1 MNVPLGLGWNGATR
15 YQFTSI
21 HTTTRRRGEHS
32 LKPIKK
38 ESKTMFD
45 GITKMLNLARLV
57 KENMADLEL
66 LVELLNIRVESLTEE
81 NDRLIKENK
90 ALRQFLSG
98 QDE

>member
-1 MNVPLGLGWNGATR
+1 
-15 YQFTSI
+15 
-21 HTTTRRRGEHS
+21 
-32 LKPIKK
+32 
-38 ESKTMFD
+38 MFD
-45 GITKMLNLARLV
+45 GIKRLLNLVRLI
-57 KENMADLEL
+57 KENMTDLEL

>member
-1 MNVPLGLGWNGATR
+1 
-15 YQFTSI
+15 
-21 HTTTRRRGEHS
+21 
-32 LKPIKK
+32 
-38 ESKTMFD
+38 MFE

-66 LVELLNIRVESLTEE
+66 LVELLNIRIESLTKE

>member
-1 MNVPLGLGWNGATR
+1 MNALLAYVSKGAIPC
-15 YQFTSI
+15 QFINI

-32 LKPIKK
+32 RNNIKK
-38 ESKTMFD
+38 GLKTMFD
-45 GITKMLNLARLV
+45 GITKLLNLTRLV
-57 KENMADLEL
+57 KEQMADLEL
-66 LVELLNIRVESLTEE
+66 LVELLNIRIESLTEE

>member
-1 MNVPLGLGWNGATR
+1 
-15 YQFTSI
+15 
-21 HTTTRRRGEHS
+21 
-32 LKPIKK
+32 
-38 ESKTMFD
+38 MFD
-45 GITKMLNLARLV
+45 GIKKMLNLARLV
-57 KENMADLEL
+57 KEQMVDLEL

>member
-1 MNVPLGLGWNGATR
+1 MTVLLAYALNAATR

-21 HTTTRRRGEHS
+21 HTMTRRRGEHS

-38 ESKTMFD
+38 ESKIMFD

-57 KENMADLEL
+57 KEQMADLEL
-66 LVELLNIRVESLTEE
+66 LVELLNKRIEYLDNE
-81 NDRLIKENK
+81 NDELRKDNRR
-90 ALRQFLSG
+90 LRQFLSG

>member
-1 MNVPLGLGWNGATR
+1 
-15 YQFTSI
+15 
-21 HTTTRRRGEHS
+21 
-32 LKPIKK
+32 
-38 ESKTMFD
+38 
-45 GITKMLNLARLV
+45 MLNLARLV
-57 KENMADLEL
+57 KEQMNDLEL

>member
-1 MNVPLGLGWNGATR
+1 MNAPLGLGWNVATR
-15 YQFTSI
+15 YQSTSI
-21 HTTTRRRGEHS
+21 HTTTHRRGEHS

-45 GITKMLNLARLV
+45 GIKKMLNLARLV
-57 KENMADLEL
+57 KEQMTDLEL
-66 LVELLNIRVESLTEE
+66 LVELLNIRIESLTEE
-81 NDRLIKENK
+81 NDRLITENK

>member
-1 MNVPLGLGWNGATR
+1 
-15 YQFTSI
+15 
-21 HTTTRRRGEHS
+21 
-32 LKPIKK
+32 
-38 ESKTMFD
+38 MFD

>member
-1 MNVPLGLGWNGATR
+1 MTALLACVSKGATHF
-15 YQFTSI
+15 QSTSI
-21 HTTTRRRGEHS
+21 HTMTHRRGEHS
-32 LKPIKK
+32 RNNINKKLKN
-38 ESKTMFD
+38 MFD
-45 GITKMLNLARLV
+45 GITKLLNHARLI
-57 KENMADLEL
+57 KEQIADLEL

>member
-1 MNVPLGLGWNGATR
+1 
-15 YQFTSI
+15 
-21 HTTTRRRGEHS
+21 
-32 LKPIKK
+32 
-38 ESKTMFD
+38 MFD
-45 GITKMLNLARLV
+45 GIKKLLNLTRLV
-57 KENMADLEL
+57 KEQMADLEL

>member
-1 MNVPLGLGWNGATR
+1 
-15 YQFTSI
+15 
-21 HTTTRRRGEHS
+21 
-32 LKPIKK
+32 
-38 ESKTMFD
+38 MFE
-45 GITKMLNLARLV
+45 GITRLLNLTRLV
-57 KENMADLEL
+57 KEQMADLEL

>member
-1 MNVPLGLGWNGATR
+1 
-15 YQFTSI
+15 
-21 HTTTRRRGEHS
+21 
-32 LKPIKK
+32 
-38 ESKTMFD
+38 MFE

-66 LVELLNIRVESLTEE
+66 LVELLNIRIESLTEE